1 MNYSEA
7 VSYLYGLERFGI
19 KLGLENTL
27 SLLDF
32 LGNPHLKFPSIHI
45 AGTNGK
51 GSVSAILGSILC
63 HSDYKTGLYTSPHL
77 VDFRERIRICGR
89 WIEGDF
95 ILDFVNNLKRK
106 IEKEQYT
113 FFEVTTALAFS
124 YFALKEIDIGV
135 IETGLGGR
143 LDSTNVILPEV
154 AIITTINYDHTDK
167 LGTTLQQIA
176 FEKGGIIKSG
186 VPTVVMAEQKEVL
199 NVLKSICRKRK
210 SKLIHIEDA
219 ARWEINKSSILGSVF
234 SFECDSIRYENL
246 KLNLAGSHQ
255 IKNAVAS
262 LTAIEELKNKG
273 WKIEKNG
280 VREGL
285 KKVDWRGRLE
295 IFQKKPL
302 VLLDVAHN
310 PEGAKILVDSLKK
323 MIPSKR
329 ITFIFGVVEGKD
341 YPKMLSILKDYSHL
355 IILTQPKYPK
365 MISPKLLAEELEK
378 KKANYKVIPE
388 IKEAFEFANEK
399 TKSSDA
405 ICITGSHFTVGEF
418 LEIFEKN
425 LPQNTQCECILRSV
439 NTGKPQRIALGRRR
453 SPRS

>member
-27 SLLDF
+27 SLLNY
-32 LGNPHLKFPSIHI
+32 LGNPHLKFPSVHI

-51 GSVSAILGSILC
+51 GSVCAMLESILC
-63 HSDYKTGLYTSPHL
+63 HSGYKTGLYTSPHL
-77 VDFRERIRICGR
+77 VDFRERIRICR
-89 WIEGDF
+89 QWIEKDF
-95 ILDFVNNLKRK
+95 ILDFVKNLKEK

-113 FFEVTTALAFS
+113 FFEVTTVLAFLC
-124 YFALKEIDIGV
+124 FAQKKIDIGV

-143 LDSTNVILPEV
+143 LDSTNVLNPEV

-167 LGTTLQQIA
+167 LGTTLSQIA
-176 FEKGGIIKSG
+176 SEKGGIIKPN
-186 VPTVVMAEQKEVL
+186 VPTVVMAEKKKVTD
-199 NVLKSICRKRK
+199 VLKSICEKRK
-210 SKLIHIEDA
+210 SEFIHIKDVT
-219 ARWEINKSSILGSVF
+219 RWEINKSSISGSIF
-234 SFECDSIRYENL
+234 SFESDSVKYKNL

-262 LTAIEELKNKG
+262 ITAIEELKKKG
-273 WKIEKNG
+273 WKIKKNG

-285 KKVDWRGRLE
+285 KKVNWRGRLE

-323 MIPSKR
+323 LIPDKK

-341 YPKMLSILKDYSHL
+341 FPQLLSILKEYSHL

-365 MISPKLLAEELEK
+365 MISPGILAEELEK

-388 IKEAFEFANEK
+388 IKEAFEFAKEN

-418 LEIFEKN
+418 LEIFEKIRPSTN
-425 LPQNTQCECILRSV
+425 SGRLVKSNRNRLR
-439 NTGKPQRIALGRRR
+439 
-453 SPRS
+453 

>member
-32 LGNPHLKFPSIHI
+32 LGNPHLKFPSVHI

-51 GSVSAILGSILC
+51 GSVSAILESILC
-63 HSDYKTGLYTSPHL
+63 HSNYKTGLYTSPHL

-89 WIEGDF
+89 WIEEDF
-95 ILDFVNNLKRK
+95 ILGFVNNLKRK

-124 YFALKEIDIGV
+124 YFALKKIDIGV

-176 FEKGGIIKSG
+176 YEKGGIIKFG
-186 VPTVVMAEQKEVL
+186 VPTVVMAEQEEVL
-199 NVLKSICRKRK
+199 DVLKSICRKRK
-210 SKLIHIEDA
+210 SKFIHIEDA
-219 ARWEINKSSILGSVF
+219 ARWEIDKSSISGSVF
-234 SFECDSIRYENL
+234 SFESVLVKYKNL

-273 WKIEKNG
+273 WKTKKNG

-310 PEGAKILVDSLKK
+310 PEGVNILVDSLKK
-323 MIPSKR
+323 LLPDDEV
-329 ITFIFGVVEGKD
+329 TFIFGVVEGKD
-341 YPKMLSILKDYSHL
+341 FPQMLSILKDYSHL
-355 IILTQPKYPK
+355 IILTQPKYSK
-365 MISPKLLAEELEK
+365 MIPPELLAKELEK

-388 IKEAFEFANEK
+388 IKEAFEFALENAK
-399 TKSSDA
+399 PSASPGSDV
-405 ICITGSHFTVGEF
+405 ICITGSHFAVGEF
-418 LEIFEKN
+418 LETFERK
-425 LPQNTQCECILRSV
+425 R
-439 NTGKPQRIALGRRR
+439 K
-453 SPRS
+453 

>member
-1 MNYSEA
+1 MNYRQS

-63 HSDYKTGLYTSPHL
+63 HSNYKTGLYTSPHL
-77 VDFRERIRICGR
+77 VDFRERIRICGQ
-89 WIEGDF
+89 WIEEDF
-95 ILDFVNNLKRK
+95 IRDFVNNLKRK

-143 LDSTNVILPEV
+143 LDSTNVIMPEV

-176 FEKGGIIKSG
+176 FEKGGIIKFG
-186 VPTVVMAEQKEVL
+186 VPTVVMAERKEVL
-199 NVLKSICRKRK
+199 NVLRSICRKRE
-210 SKLIHIEDA
+210 SNFIHIEDA
-219 ARWEINKSSILGSVF
+219 ARWEINKSSISGSVF
-234 SFECDSIRYENL
+234 SFESDRQDVVKTLRASQLVKYKNL

-273 WKIEKNG
+273 WKIKKNG
-280 VREGL
+280 VRKGL

-310 PEGAKILVDSLKK
+310 PEGANILVDSLRKLLPDEE
-323 MIPSKR
+323 I
-329 ITFIFGVVEGKD
+329 IFIFGVVEGKD
-341 YPKMLSILKDYSHL
+341 FRQMLSILKDYSHL
-355 IILTQPKYPK
+355 IILTQPEYPK

-388 IKEAFEFANEK
+388 IKEAFEFALEN
-399 TKSSDA
+399 TKPSASSGSDA

-418 LEIFEKN
+418 LEIFERK
-425 LPQNTQCECILRSV
+425 R
-439 NTGKPQRIALGRRR
+439 K
-453 SPRS
+453 